1 MVKVSVIVPSMIRE
15 DQLARTMDS
24 LSRQTLEDF
33 EVILV
38 GDGAPHYE
46 VLDEKIKVIDGPGEA
61 KGSARNKGLESAGGD
76 YIYFLEAGDEV
87 EPGLLEDNLS
97 LAEEN
102 DADLLVFGQVHP
114 DLPTQRDF
122 RIHFGEYYQE
132 TEDGLGNKLYKREFL
147 KKNEIRF
154 TDQDIGE
161 DALFNLSAYREIQRV
176 YFNPH
181 AYHHRFQ
188 RKETCQPMRFEWD
201 YQVAKKLEELI
212 LYWGLEKEYKF
223 LIDKGYWLPVYKELQ
238 GLASKDCPLSYQEK
252 KKRLQEILRDAKI
265 SKSLTALEKHSTLSS
280 FSKCILTLLQRNKLF
295 RAMLLFKI
303 KLS

>member
-1 MVKVSVIVPSMIRE
+1 MIKVSVIVPLMIRE

-46 VLDEKIKVIDGPGEA
+46 VLDERIKVIAGLDGG
-61 KGSARNKGLESAGGD
+61 KGAAFNRGLASAGGD
-76 YIYFLEAGDEV
+76 YI
-87 EPGLLEDNLS
+87 LS

-147 KKNEIRF
+147 KKMRYDSRIR
-154 TDQDIGE
+154 T
-161 DALFNLSAYREIQRV
+161 
-176 YFNPH
+176 
-181 AYHHRFQ
+181 
-188 RKETCQPMRFEWD
+188 
-201 YQVAKKLEELI
+201 
-212 LYWGLEKEYKF
+212 
-223 LIDKGYWLPVYKELQ
+223 
-238 GLASKDCPLSYQEK
+238 
-252 KKRLQEILRDAKI
+252 
-265 SKSLTALEKHSTLSS
+265 
-280 FSKCILTLLQRNKLF
+280 
-295 RAMLLFKI
+295 
-303 KLS
+303 